1 MALWVKN
8 GKKYGGS
15 KSKCM
20 ATGEG
25 DSGKTV
31 DASDTYGE
39 RNTVNGKLMT
49 SNRERHP
56 RDQLAS

>member
-8 GKKYGGS
+8 GNKYSEG
-15 KSKCM
+15 KSKFM

-25 DSGKTV
+25 GSGKAI

-39 RNTVNGKLMT
+39 RNTVYGKLLT
-49 SNRERHP
+49 SNR
-56 RDQLAS
+56 DLLAG